1 MVPFDPLHT
10 ALCKEVSGREKA
22 VRHAILKVRK
32 ILTYLSQLQYIP
44 CTLSASL
51 IMLLQH
57 MHISSKESPS
67 SPSTAGIICF
77 MPKATFAALKNFE
90 IFTMIP

>member
-1 MVPFDPLHT
+1 MVPLDPFHT

-32 ILTYLSQLQYIP
+32 ILTYLSLLQYIP
-44 CTLSASL
+44 CTLSITL

-57 MHISSKESPS
+57 MHISSKVSPS
-67 SPSTAGIICF
+67 LSTEGIICF